1 MASTRNKNS
10 KNDYKIE
17 QQSYQDGTK
26 YNLYEHSQHGRP
38 EQTMLPDFG
47 LNTTKMCRFQLN
59 GNSVNIES
67 QLMGIGMTNLVEPK
81 SEMSASNIYIPH
93 GSIHTF
99 DNYTIMPEPLVM
111 EKGQRPNKLN

>member
-10 KNDYKIE
+10 KNDYFIE
-17 QQSYQDGTK
+17 QKSYREGTS

-38 EQTMLPDFG
+38 ETTVLPDFG
-47 LNTTKMCRFQLN
+47 LNSARMGRFELN
-59 GNSVNIES
+59 SNSVNIES
-67 QLMGIGMTNLVEPK
+67 QLFGVGSSNLVNPK
-81 SEMSASNIYIPH
+81 KEISASTTHVPH

-99 DNYTIMPEPLVM
+99 DHFTIMPEPLVI